1 MFRVWRFRW
10 DEKTARWGGCV
21 TFEVGTCME
30 HKRGDKLSQ
39 RKLEY
44 GAVSGGLCY
53 FFFSVRRVLT
63 AFSGVASMLWLKARW
78 RISWNNS
85 DLPNLDILGILPT
98 WRKPKELNLD

>member
-21 TFEVGTCME
+21 TFEVGICME

-44 GAVSGGLCY
+44 GAVVG
-53 FFFSVRRVLT
+53 
-63 AFSGVASMLWLKARW
+63 
-78 RISWNNS
+78 
-85 DLPNLDILGILPT
+85 
-98 WRKPKELNLD
+98 